1 MKNKI
6 IYRAYVNDSQSP
18 SYAET
23 KAFFNEM
30 LIWAKEHC
38 QSFENVEVIDVS
50 DVSLICDEII
60 EFRFG
65 NEQDLLM
72 FKLKWPCGD

>member
-1 MKNKI
+1 M
-6 IYRAYVNDSQSP
+6 IYRTYINDSQSP

-23 KAFFNEM
+23 EAYFNEM

-38 QSFENVEVIDVS
+38 QSFKHFEVTDVS
-50 DVSLICDEII
+50 DVSIICDEIA
-60 EFRFG
+60 EFQFE

-72 FKLKWPCGD
+72 FTLRWPQAD